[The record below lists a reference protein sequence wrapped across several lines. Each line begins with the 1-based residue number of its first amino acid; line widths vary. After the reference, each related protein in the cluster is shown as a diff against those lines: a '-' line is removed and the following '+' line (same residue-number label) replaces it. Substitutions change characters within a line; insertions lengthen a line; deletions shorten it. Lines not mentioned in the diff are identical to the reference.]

1 MPGRLS
7 LPSPLHRRIARHT
20 NLATLFRQPETGHA
34 PAAGQPVISSPA
46 KSATQPVKAHLLP
59 AESRLPEAYLL
70 PSLPFSGEVSVFPEP
85 EPLTAAPAPIQAAP
99 AVSATQPSRP
109 AAPAD
114 PPDRVASRPDP
125 SLPLPESLSED
136 ANWRRLETIF
146 RRHQERDESAEEAT
160 APQPENQPAAP
171 ASQPMDTALKASPQV
186 EATGQSPAGKDTS
199 ADMSAASKPG
209 PIQRQPASPA
219 APIPRQNLPTNEPA
233 ALGEPRPEPAAPP
246 PAENIPAQVEPP
258 ATQPTQ
264 KLPLEAVWPVQRSPQ
279 EPAAPAPISS
289 ARQTPSSPDGGIQVA
304 QTEPDADTLI
314 ARPPAPPIRPGEAK
328 TGKLVEGHPEL
339 QPSQKSRLGSPPPDS
354 PATKPSDSSIEV
366 IQPRHPHPLRPPVS
380 SSEAANQ
387 AAALPAE
394 SEPPARPDG
403 QPAGAQIQ
411 TQKEPFK
418 PQTTS
423 PESSQRPDKSDQLP
437 QPRQVQTEI
446 GPLPEDLW
454 QLLGEEP
461 PGAEDDTTPTPAVSH
476 PLPSQTGLGEPEQRQ
491 PSPVQRSAPQELGSQ
506 PTTAQPALPRPPEPS
521 VEQPSDL
528 ASEQQFSIQRAIA
541 AAEHHPEPATGPTG
555 QSSEPGSR
563 QPAPLGDVLPPIQ
576 RLSAGGPVLGSGPSR
591 ANTSE
596 DAGIETGSEPD
607 IDALARQVYGQ
618 LRRRLEIELERLHR
632 RS

>member
-20 NLATLFRQPETGHA
+20 NLATLFRQPETGRA
-34 PAAGQPVISSPA
+34 PAAGLPVISSPA
-46 KSATQPVKAHLLP
+46 KSAAQPVKAHLLP

-70 PSLPFSGEVSVFPEP
+70 PSLPFPGEVSIFPEP

-99 AVSATQPSRP
+99 AVSTTQPSRP
-109 AAPAD
+109 AAPAA
-114 PPDRVASRPDP
+114 PPDRGASLPDP
-125 SLPLPESLSED
+125 GLPLPESLSED

-146 RRHQERDESAEEAT
+146 RRHQERDESAGEAT
-160 APQPENQPAAP
+160 APQPDNQPAAP
-171 ASQPMDTALKASPQV
+171 ASQPMDTAPEASPQV
-186 EATGQSPAGKDTS
+186 EATGQTPIGKDTS

-219 APIPRQNLPTNEPA
+219 EPMPRQNLPTNEPA
-233 ALGEPRPEPAAPP
+233 AAAAPT
-246 PAENIPAQVEPP
+246 PAENTPAQVEPP

-289 ARQTPSSPDGGIQVA
+289 ARQTPSSPETGIQVA
-304 QTEPDADTLI
+304 QTEPDAATLI

-328 TGKLVEGHPEL
+328 TGKLAEGHPEL
-339 QPSQKSRLGSPPPDS
+339 QPSQTSRPGSPPPDL

-366 IQPRHPHPLRPPVS
+366 IQPRRPHPLRPPVS
-380 SSEAANQ
+380 SPETANQ

-403 QPAGAQIQ
+403 QPAGAQTQIQ
-411 TQKEPFK
+411 TEKEPSK
-418 PQTTS
+418 PKTTS
-423 PESSQRPDKSDQLP
+423 PESSQRPEMADQLP

-461 PGAEDDTTPTPAVSH
+461 PGAEDDTAPTPAVSH

-491 PSPVQRSAPQELGSQ
+491 PAPVQRSVA
-506 PTTAQPALPRPPEPS
+506 
-521 VEQPSDL
+521 
-528 ASEQQFSIQRAIA
+528 
-541 AAEHHPEPATGPTG
+541 
-555 QSSEPGSR
+555 
-563 QPAPLGDVLPPIQ
+563 
-576 RLSAGGPVLGSGPSR
+576 SR
-591 ANTSE
+591 AW
-596 DAGIETGSEPD
+596 
-607 IDALARQVYGQ
+607 LAAN
-618 LRRRLEIELERLHR
+618 HCAA
-632 RS
+632 SPPTAA